1 MTINQYLWYLEWL
14 QIKRDKK
21 YENYMRLAEKVVSP
35 QSSLHNDGMPRS
47 KDVRCEE
54 KKLLKSSEALE
65 AYYDADR
72 DYWDYINRLRD
83 QLQKLEYRDR
93 IALETTYIYNLDKPM
108 GKRTSDITKFLDI
121 KKRDIPELMK
131 EAKEHLRELLISE
144 GIEIE

>member
-14 QIKRDKK
+14 QIERDKK

-35 QSSLHNDGMPRS
+35 QSS

-72 DYWDYINRLRD
+72 DYWDYINGLRD

-108 GKRTSDITKFLDI
+108 GKRTSGITKFLGI
-121 KKRDIPELMK
+121 KKKDIPELMK